1 MKNLK
6 ILFQA
11 TRPSFLLITILG
23 CLIGISLTES
33 TNASWQLQALS
44 ILVAVAAHAAA
55 NLINDYFDH
64 INGSDAVNTDRISP
78 FTGGSRFIQNQ
89 HLSPQTIVYFAI
101 VLLLI
106 SITLGLYI
114 CYKTTWLL
122 MPIGGLGVLVAWAYS
137 APPLELMSKGIFG
150 EIAIALAWSLI
161 IIGFAALQTHQIEMN
176 AILIGF
182 AYGLM
187 VSNILLLNQ
196 IPDIRADRQ
205 VNKLTLATRYT
216 QTGLQRWYM
225 LLCLGA
231 YVSQLSAVYFF
242 STPKLSLMTTV
253 LIPVFLVCAKQM
265 NDAALSREKLKNLI
279 ILNIVSVHLYA
290 GLLCFSFYL

>member
-1 MKNLK
+1 MKNLQ

-33 TNASWQLQALS
+33 THASWQLQALS

-101 VLLLI
+101 ILLLI
-106 SITLGLYI
+106 CITLGLYI

-137 APPLELMSKGIFG
+137 APPLELMSKGILG

-161 IIGFAALQTHQIEMN
+161 VIGFAALQTNQIEMN

-187 VSNILLLNQ
+187 VSNVLLLNQ

-205 VNKLTLATRYT
+205 ANKLTLATRYT

-253 LIPVFLVCAKQM
+253 LIPAFLVCAKQM
-265 NDAALSREKLKNLI
+265 NDAALPREKLKNLI

-290 GLLCFSFYL
+290 GLLSFSFYL

>member
-1 MKNLK
+1 MKNLQ

-33 TNASWQLQALS
+33 THASWQLQTLS

-101 VLLLI
+101 ILLLI
-106 SITLGLYI
+106 CITLGLYI

-137 APPLELMSKGIFG
+137 APPLELMSKGILG

-161 IIGFAALQTHQIEMN
+161 VIGFAALQTNQIEMN

-187 VSNILLLNQ
+187 VSNVLLLNQ

-253 LIPVFLVCAKQM
+253 LIPAFLVCAKQM
-265 NDAALSREKLKNLI
+265 NDAALPREKLKNLI

-290 GLLCFSFYL
+290 GLLSFSFYL

>member
-89 HLSPQTIVYFAI
+89 HLNPQTIVYFAI
-101 VLLLI
+101 ILLLI

-137 APPLELMSKGIFG
+137 APPLELMSKGILG

-161 IIGFAALQTHQIEMN
+161 VIGFAALQTNQIEMN

-187 VSNILLLNQ
+187 VSNVLLLNQ

-279 ILNIVSVHLYA
+279 ILNIVSVYLYA

>member
-1 MKNLK
+1 MKNLQ

-33 TNASWQLQALS
+33 THASWQLQALS

-101 VLLLI
+101 ILLLI
-106 SITLGLYI
+106 CITLGLYI

-161 IIGFAALQTHQIEMN
+161 VIGFAALQTNQIEMN

-187 VSNILLLNQ
+187 VSNVLLLNQ

-205 VNKLTLATRYT
+205 ANKLTLATRYT

-253 LIPVFLVCAKQM
+253 LIPAFLVCAKQM
-265 NDAALSREKLKNLI
+265 NDAALPREKLKNLI

-290 GLLCFSFYL
+290 GLLSFSFYL

>member
-33 TNASWQLQALS
+33 THASWQLQTLS

-78 FTGGSRFIQNQ
+78 FTGGSRFIQNR

-101 VLLLI
+101 ILLLI
-106 SITLGLYI
+106 CITLGLYI
-114 CYKTTWLL
+114 CNKTTWLL

-137 APPLELMSKGIFG
+137 APPLELMSKGILG

-161 IIGFAALQTHQIEMN
+161 VIGFAALQTNQIEMN

-253 LIPVFLVCAKQM
+253 LIPAFLVCAKQM
-265 NDAALSREKLKNLI
+265 NDAALPREKLNNLI

-290 GLLCFSFYL
+290 GLLSFSFYL